1 MVCPAHRARC
11 RCIIFQPLKFLAEC
25 LYGSGTPL
33 QLSLYILTHLNGP
46 NRVCWP
52 ELQQLKVC
60 QVALILCLPFGIQ
73 PILSIAC
80 GLRVLKDAR
89 QRLADRIS
97 VLVPAE
103 FLSARPRGTRS
114 VHISDCV
121 PDQFRTEVNLAEH
134 LQWGGD
140 ETV

>member
-1 MVCPAHRARC
+1 MLLSDCDLITQWTNGVLHVRIA
-11 RCIIFQPLKFLAEC
+11 
-25 LYGSGTPL
+25 GSGTR
-33 QLSLYILTHLNGP
+33 QLHEWGATDRGNVDL
-46 NRVCWP
+46 
-52 ELQQLKVC
+52 
-60 QVALILCLPFGIQ
+60 
-73 PILSIAC
+73 
-80 GLRVLKDAR
+80 AR
-89 QRLADRIS
+89 LGS

>member
-1 MVCPAHRARC
+1 MGLRWSSSAAR
-11 RCIIFQPLKFLAEC
+11 E
-25 LYGSGTPL
+25 
-33 QLSLYILTHLNGP
+33 H
-46 NRVCWP
+46 
-52 ELQQLKVC
+52 
-60 QVALILCLPFGIQ
+60 LILRTGFEICSPGGNVDL
-73 PILSIAC
+73 
-80 GLRVLKDAR
+80 AR
-89 QRLADRIS
+89 LGS

-103 FLSARPRGTRS
+103 FLSARPRGPRS